1 MRISNIIPTTLIA
14 FFVVVA
20 GSLAQNL
27 STLNTPLE
35 TPDGTQTSL
44 AEIGEGKVIIVSYGA
59 TWCVPCKKEMQAV
72 NNIYDSLQAHGIE
85 YVAVFIDNTKTM
97 SKVGPYVNAKKFKVP
112 VLLDPSQET
121 FEAVNGT
128 EVPYALI
135 YDQNG
140 ELKFKHDGYFE
151 GDEEHLMEE
160 AVSLIEG
167 TETGDSE

>member
-1 MRISNIIPTTLIA
+1 MRISTLVPVALVA
-14 FFVVVA
+14 FLLSVT

-27 STLNTPLE
+27 STLSTPLE
-35 TPDGTQTSL
+35 APDGTQTSL
-44 AEIGEGKVIIVSYGA
+44 ADLGAGKVTIVSFGA

-72 NNIYDSLQAHGIE
+72 NDIYDSLQSNNIQ

-97 SKVGPYVNAKKFKVP
+97 SKVGPYVTAKKFKFP
-112 VLLDPSQET
+112 VLLDPNQEV
-121 FEAVNGT
+121 FETVNGT

-160 AVSLIEG
+160 ALSLVEG
-167 TETGDSE
+167 GEAASGE

>member
-1 MRISNIIPTTLIA
+1 MRISTLVPVALVA
-14 FFVVVA
+14 FLLSVT

-27 STLNTPLE
+27 STLSTPLE
-35 TPDGTQTSL
+35 APDGTQTSL
-44 AEIGEGKVIIVSYGA
+44 ADLGAGKVTIVSFGA

-72 NNIYDSLQAHGIE
+72 NDIYDSLQSNNIQ

-97 SKVGPYVNAKKFKVP
+97 SKVGPYVTAKKFKFP
-112 VLLDPSQET
+112 VLLDPNQEV
-121 FEAVNGT
+121 FETVNGT

-140 ELKFKHDGYFE
+140 ELKFKHDGSFE

-160 AVSLIEG
+160 ALSLVEG
-167 TETGDSE
+167 GEAASGE